1 VLRAVA
7 YVRLLDHIRRSLAH
21 ISPGVVSDGDL
32 SEASLIVLISETYQ
46 MTLRIAVSNQK
57 GGAGKTTTAINV
69 AGALAHRGHDVLL
82 VDLDPQG
89 HSTEALDLDDQYE
102 IDAPSMFDALVNIE
116 QRDIIDS
123 LICHREEFDVVPS
136 HVDMFRA
143 EAQLT
148 TERRR
153 EERLQMVLGEMEGE
167 YDFLLVDCPPNL
179 GVLTDNALL
188 ATGNVLIP
196 AQPRTSSVR
205 ALEIL
210 FDQIEALEETYDVEI
225 RQVALVAN
233 ETRNDSETEE
243 MLEWFRDVFGGDGVY
258 EIPTRVALQRAWN
271 AGVSIFEHEESLPEV
286 EAEYERLAAALE
298 EIADE

>member
-1 VLRAVA
+1 
-7 YVRLLDHIRRSLAH
+7 
-21 ISPGVVSDGDL
+21 
-32 SEASLIVLISETYQ
+32 
-46 MTLRIAVSNQK
+46 MTLRIAISNQK

-89 HSTEALDLDDQYE
+89 HSTEALDLDDEYE
-102 IDAPSMFDALVNIE
+102 VDAASMFDALVNIE

-153 EERLQMVLGEMEGE
+153 EERLQMVLDEMEAD

-188 ATGNVLIP
+188 ATEHVLIP

-210 FDQIEALEETYDVEI
+210 FDQIDALEETYDVEI

-271 AGVSIFEHEESLPEV
+271 AGVSIFEHEESLPDV

>member
-1 VLRAVA
+1 M
-7 YVRLLDHIRRSLAH
+7 S
-21 ISPGVVSDGDL
+21 
-32 SEASLIVLISETYQ
+32 
-46 MTLRIAVSNQK
+46 LRIAVSNQK

-69 AGALAHRGHDVLL
+69 AGALAHRGHDALL

-89 HSTEALDLDDQYE
+89 HSTEALNLEEEYE
-102 IDAPSMFDALVNIE
+102 VDAKSMFDALVDIE

-123 LICHREEFDVVPS
+123 LICQRDEFDVVPS
-136 HVDMFRA
+136 HVDMFKA

-153 EERLQMVLGEMEGE
+153 EERLQMVLDELEAE
-167 YDFLLVDCPPNL
+167 YDFIIVDCPPNL

-188 ATGNVLIP
+188 ATENVLIP
-196 AQPRTSSVR
+196 AQPRTSSIR

-210 FDQIEALEETYDVEI
+210 FDQIEALEETYGVDI

-233 ETRNDSETEE
+233 ETRNDNETEE
-243 MLEWFRDVFGGDGVY
+243 MLEWFREVFGGDGVY

-271 AGVSIFEHEESLPEV
+271 AGVSIFEHDESIPDV
-286 EAEYERLAAALE
+286 EAEYTAIATDLEGIKDER
-298 EIADE
+298 

>member
-1 VLRAVA
+1 
-7 YVRLLDHIRRSLAH
+7 
-21 ISPGVVSDGDL
+21 
-32 SEASLIVLISETYQ
+32 

-69 AGALAHRGHDVLL
+69 AGGLAHRGHDVLL

-89 HSTEALDLDDQYE
+89 HSTEALDLDDEYE
-102 IDAPSMFDALVNIE
+102 VDGPSMFDALVNIE

-123 LICHREEFDVVPS
+123 LISHREEFDVVPS

-153 EERLQMVLGEMEGE
+153 EERLQMVLDEMEAD

-188 ATGNVLIP
+188 ATEHVLIP

-210 FDQIEALEETYDVEI
+210 FDQIDALEETYDVEI

-271 AGVSIFEHEESLPEV
+271 AGVSIFEHEESLPDV

>member
-1 VLRAVA
+1 
-7 YVRLLDHIRRSLAH
+7 
-21 ISPGVVSDGDL
+21 
-32 SEASLIVLISETYQ
+32 

-69 AGALAHRGHDVLL
+69 AGALAQRGHDVLL
-82 VDLDPQG
+82 IDLDPQG
-89 HSTEALDLDDQYE
+89 HSTEALDLDDEYE
-102 IDAPSMFDALVNIE
+102 IDAASMFDALVDID
-116 QRDIIDS
+116 QRDIINS
-123 LICHREEFDVVPS
+123 LVCEHPEFDVVPS

-143 EAQLT
+143 ESQLT

-153 EERLQMVLGEMEGE
+153 EERLQMVLDELDAE

-188 ATGNVLIP
+188 ATGHVLIP

-210 FDQIEALEETYDVEI
+210 FDQIDALEETYGVDV

-233 ETRNDSETEE
+233 ESRNDGETDE

-258 EIPTRVALQRAWN
+258 EIPQRVALQRAWN
-271 AGVSIFEHEESLPEV
+271 AGTSIFEHDESAPDV
-286 EAEYERLAAALE
+286 EAEYLRLADDLE
-298 EIADE
+298 AIADE

>member
-1 VLRAVA
+1 
-7 YVRLLDHIRRSLAH
+7 
-21 ISPGVVSDGDL
+21 
-32 SEASLIVLISETYQ
+32 
-46 MTLRIAVSNQK
+46 MTLRIAISNQK

-89 HSTEALDLDDQYE
+89 HSTEALDLDDEYE
-102 IDAPSMFDALVNIE
+102 VDAPSMFDALVNIE

-123 LICHREEFDVVPS
+123 LISHREEFDVVPS

-153 EERLQMVLGEMEGE
+153 EERLQMVLDEMEAD

-188 ATGNVLIP
+188 ATEHVLIP

-210 FDQIEALEETYDVEI
+210 FDQIDALEETYDVDI

-271 AGVSIFEHEESLPEV
+271 AGVSIFEHEESLPDV

>member
-1 VLRAVA
+1 MVL
-7 YVRLLDHIRRSLAH
+7 
-21 ISPGVVSDGDL
+21 L
-32 SEASLIVLISETYQ
+32 SERYQ

-89 HSTEALDLDDQYE
+89 HSTEALDLDDEYE
-102 IDAPSMFDALVNIE
+102 VDSPSMFDALVNIE

-153 EERLQMVLGEMEGE
+153 EERLQMVLDEMDAE

-188 ATGNVLIP
+188 ATENVLIP

-210 FDQIEALEETYDVEI
+210 FDQIDALEETYDVEI

-233 ETRNDSETEE
+233 ETRNDNETEE

-271 AGVSIFEHEESLPEV
+271 AGVSIFEHEESLPDV

>member
-1 VLRAVA
+1 
-7 YVRLLDHIRRSLAH
+7 
-21 ISPGVVSDGDL
+21 
-32 SEASLIVLISETYQ
+32 

-69 AGALAHRGHDVLL
+69 AGALAHRTHEVLL

-89 HSTEALDLDDQYE
+89 HSTEALDLDGEYE
-102 IDAPSMFDALVNIE
+102 VDAASMFDALVDID

-153 EERLQMVLGEMEGE
+153 EERLQMVLDEMDAE

-188 ATGNVLIP
+188 ATEHVLIP

-210 FDQIEALEETYDVEI
+210 FDQIEALEETYGVEI

-233 ETRNDSETEE
+233 ESRNDSETEE

-271 AGVSIFEHEESLPEV
+271 AGVSIFEHEESVPEA
-286 EAEYERLAAALE
+286 EAEYERLAAGLE
-298 EIADE
+298 AISDE